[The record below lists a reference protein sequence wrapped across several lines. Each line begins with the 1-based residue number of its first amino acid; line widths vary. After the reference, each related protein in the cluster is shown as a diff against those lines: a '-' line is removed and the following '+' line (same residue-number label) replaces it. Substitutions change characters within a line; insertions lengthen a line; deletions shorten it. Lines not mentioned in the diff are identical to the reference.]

1 MNELLTKL
9 KTVLEEGGYTCVLSD
24 SERTLTSKERGILP
38 LVLWLENG
46 EELRGFSAA
55 DKIVGKAAAMLY
67 VCMGVRAV
75 HAAVLAEEGL
85 KMLEKYG
92 IETEYDVLT
101 PHIVN
106 RAGDGVCPMERAVS
120 AVSDPAAGR
129 QILKSK
135 VLHRE

>member
-24 SERTLTSKERGILP
+24 GERTLTSKERGILP

-55 DKIVGKAAAMLY
+55 DKIVGKASAMLY

-92 IETEYDVLT
+92 IEAEYDVLT

-129 QILKSK
+129 QILTSK